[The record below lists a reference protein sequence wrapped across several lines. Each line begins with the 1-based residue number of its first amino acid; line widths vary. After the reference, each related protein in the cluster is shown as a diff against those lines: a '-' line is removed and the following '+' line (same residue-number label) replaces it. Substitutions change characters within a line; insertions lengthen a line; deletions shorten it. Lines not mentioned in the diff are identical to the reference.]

1 MKTLTLW
8 TIILTLFS
16 SCSNDYENIV
26 PAKSVDNLSTATNY
40 RKTGITPNNTANA
53 YDYAGQLYYD
63 ICDSYLTEGNAT
75 VTTAETITKIEN
87 IANKYSEF
95 QAQRPATYASPTAL
109 RIDDILS
116 NQQLTAI
123 NIISNSSLSAK
134 AKISLTGFLTSLML
148 YNDLKA
154 DYEDVHQFIV
164 GYEATILNDVLT
176 NSNDKKLILTTA
188 SISRYVFYFA
198 KKHKRKPK
206 DRDWEISWG
215 HIVAGFDGSEDNT
228 AKGIIMSSVCSIVDN
243 K

>member
-8 TIILTLFS
+8 TIILVLLS
-16 SCSNDYENIV
+16 SCSNDEDIASAGSVENLDT
-26 PAKSVDNLSTATNY
+26 STNY
-40 RKTGITPNNTANA
+40 RKTVISPNNTANA

-63 ICDSYLTEGNAT
+63 ISNSYLVEEN
-75 VTTAETITKIEN
+75 TTGTTSETIAKIET
-87 IANKYSEF
+87 IANKYQEF
-95 QAQRPATYASPTAL
+95 QAQRPATYASPTAS
-109 RIDDILS
+109 RIDNILS
-116 NQQLTAI
+116 NQQLTAV

-134 AKISLTGFLTSLML
+134 AKISLTNFLTSLML
-148 YNDLKA
+148 YNNLKA

-164 GYEATILNDVLT
+164 NYEATILNDVLT
-176 NSNDKKLILTTA
+176 NSNDKRLILTTA